1 MSQPLGSAGG
11 GHPPP
16 SPVHSDRAPNALQGS
31 ALAALIWVG
40 YDSVL
45 TLDREVA
52 SVWRS
57 PWSVTKCLYLF
68 LRYNSLVAL
77 AFYFV
82 ETLGTT
88 PFIVMLDLPRSNP
101 HISAEPCLRSLNFVK
116 TVMAGRSYI
125 ASTEILCVL
134 MGEALILLRINALYG
149 WERKWVIC
157 TVFSFLG
164 EAIVG
169 IVTTVVTLQ
178 GGSGA
183 LSGSTNILDCSSVAQ
198 DVPDVNIG
206 MCEFGVTGI
215 YFAMIF
221 RKAQDLAIE
230 NSKTMW
236 QILWASDLLPTI
248 HLCLKDACAYF
259 LVAFGNDPI
268 LLSRRIACPDPTTA
282 AVLLMNL
289 VLITA
294 KLGYAQIGTPWLIA
308 TYTVASTRIFLN
320 LKDLGLR
327 SSQYNSATWSEFER
341 ASVLDFRE
349 VVPEL

>member
-1 MSQPLGSAGG
+1 MSQPLAVGS

-16 SPVHSDRAPNALQGS
+16 SPVRSDRAPNALQGS

-68 LRYNSLVAL
+68 LRYNSLAAL

-88 PFIVMLDLPRSNP
+88 PFIVMLDLPQSNP
-101 HISAEPCLRSLNFVK
+101 HISAEPCLRSLNCN
-116 TVMAGRSYI
+116 R
-125 ASTEILCVL
+125 TEILCVL

-157 TVFSFLG
+157 TVFSFLC

-183 LSGSTNILDCSSVAQ
+183 LAGSTNILDCSSVAQ

-206 MCEFGVTGI
+206 MWCTSILVVCI

-221 RKAQDLAIE
+221 RKTQDLAIE

-259 LVAFGNDPI
+259 LVVFGNDPV

-320 LKDLGLR
+320 LKNLGLR